1 MNLVIAA
8 AVTALRLAL
17 GSDAEWIMERQ
28 LEGSDRMLISSGTV
42 HCAIGTGIVWKTTFP
57 FESSVTMSTNAMI
70 FVDEDGTR
78 VKPLADLPYY
88 SDIREKTDAF
98 AAGDERA
105 FDGLFKLDREELPDG
120 GWKLVFRPEFSKL
133 ERLMKSVEVS
143 GLRLPTNVVMR
154 TGDGSIS
161 RISFRE
167 KRRDR

>member
-1 MNLVIAA
+1 M
-8 AVTALRLAL
+8 
-17 GSDAEWIMERQ
+17 
-28 LEGSDRMLISSGTV
+28 
-42 HCAIGTGIVWKTTFP
+42 
-57 FESSVTMSTNAMI
+57 
-70 FVDEDGTR
+70 
-78 VKPLADLPYY
+78 KPLADLPYY

-98 AAGDERA
+98 AAGDEKA
-105 FDGLFKLDREELPDG
+105 FDGLFKLDREELSDG